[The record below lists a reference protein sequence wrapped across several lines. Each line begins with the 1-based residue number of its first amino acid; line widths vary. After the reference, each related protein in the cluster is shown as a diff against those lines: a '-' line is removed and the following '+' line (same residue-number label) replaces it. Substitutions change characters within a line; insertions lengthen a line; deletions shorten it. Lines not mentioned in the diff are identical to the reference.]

1 MYSEHIHEL
10 KVSTHVHGCWYD
22 LREVGESS
30 APICVWDDEW
40 PDVGIS
46 IRMELNISFHTY

>member
-1 MYSEHIHEL
+1 MYREHIHEL

-46 IRMELNISFHTY
+46 IRLELNISFHSY